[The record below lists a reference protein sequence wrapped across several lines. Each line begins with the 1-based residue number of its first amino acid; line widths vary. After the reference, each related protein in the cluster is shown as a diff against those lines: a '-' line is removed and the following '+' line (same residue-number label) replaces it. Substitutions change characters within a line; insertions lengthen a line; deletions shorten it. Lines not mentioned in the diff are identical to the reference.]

1 MKPPPFMAC
10 LALIA
15 TACSRPAPLAMP
27 SMSSAA
33 SASET
38 EISNVIIQALQS
50 EAGGLR
56 ADSLYSASANIVV
69 NGRARTLS
77 PLFAGIGP
85 GGQVAISS
93 SQLEIRQ
100 GTAWGL
106 VAYRWDMADVAREG
120 QATFIL
126 TQAAG
131 GRWVI
136 QHAHSSSPR

>member
-1 MKPPPFMAC
+1 MKLQWMAC
-10 LALIA
+10 LTAILC
-15 TACSRPAPLAMP
+15 ACSRPVPMATP

-56 ADSLYSASANIVV
+56 ADSLYSSSANIVV
-69 NGRARTLS
+69 NGRTRTLS

-100 GTAWGL
+100 GTAWGV
-106 VAYRWDMADVAREG
+106 VAYRWEMADVAREG

-126 TQAAG
+126 AQAGG